1 MTYFELATYICR
13 KAIGSKY
20 FNFAAEGDVYDLND
34 KTIKDY
40 PALLVSGVGPHTD
53 TGKFMRYRISLFY
66 FDRLTSD
73 DSNSTLIYSQGIEL
87 LKNLINDLRHDEY
100 ILRVSDEI
108 QYVPF
113 SGVEAQ
119 VLSDRTCGVYAT
131 LDLTVKNNTTCFLS

>member
-1 MTYFELATYICR
+1 MTYLELATYICR

>member
-1 MTYFELATYICR
+1 MTYQELATYIGR
-13 KAIGSKY
+13 IAISSKS

-40 PALLVSGVGPHTD
+40 PALLISGTGPHTD
-53 TGKFMRYRISLFY
+53 TGTMMRYRITLFY

-73 DSNSTLIYSQGIEL
+73 NSNSTQIYSTGIEA
-87 LKNLINDLRHDEY
+87 LKNLINALRHDEY

-108 QYVPF
+108 QYTPF

-119 VLSDRTCGVYAT
+119 VLSDRCCGVYAT
-131 LDLTVKNNTTCFLS
+131 LDITVKNNTKCFIA